1 MDTVFVVI
9 SWLLL
14 AAVFIIIEI
23 ITLGLTTIWFAGGAF
38 IAAIAAIAGANL
50 PIQIVLF
57 VIVSVALLA
66 LTRPLAVKHLDNKIQ
81 KTNVESLIGQTA
93 IVLQDINN
101 LQEEGQAKIN
111 GMEWTARA
119 KEDADLIEKGTAV
132 RVVEIKGVKLIVE
145 RIEESQS
152 EETKDKTLELDD
164 DIIKTV

>member
-14 AAVFIIIEI
+14 ASVFIIIEI

-93 IVLQDINN
+93 IVLQDIDN
-101 LQEEGQAKIN
+101 LHETGQAKIN

-119 KEDADLIEKGTAV
+119 KEDVDLIQKGTAV

-145 RIEESQS
+145 RIEESKS
-152 EETKDKTLELDD
+152 EETIKQETDVTE
-164 DIIKTV
+164 DIIKRV